1 MPQNGSTRLRDLA
14 SLSCWLNELLRMQ
27 VQRKGSLALTYAL
40 CIVMTA
46 SAEGDPPRLHG
57 CV

>member
-40 CIVMTA
+40 CIVMMA
-46 SAEGDPPRLHG
+46 SVKGDEPRLQG
-57 CV
+57 YA

>member
-14 SLSCWLNELLRMQ
+14 SLSRWLNELLRMQ
-27 VQRKGSLALTYAL
+27 VQCKGSLALTYAL

-46 SAEGDPPRLHG
+46 SAEGDQPRLRG
-57 CV
+57 YA